1 MKFATGQTIK
11 QLQKEL
17 RESLVNEG
25 IGGITDKRG
34 RVIPFTVYAELLA
47 RSIVA
52 ETQNTS
58 VVNVAKEYKHDL
70 VKMTEHKTACP
81 VCQKYE
87 GKIYS
92 ISGEDTRYPYLKT
105 IPGFNK
111 GYNNIHPRCRHR
123 IGVYVEKY
131 N

>member
-1 MKFATGQTIK
+1 
-11 QLQKEL
+11 
-17 RESLVNEG
+17 
-25 IGGITDKRG
+25 
-34 RVIPFTVYAELLA
+34 
-47 RSIVA
+47 
-52 ETQNTS
+52 
-58 VVNVAKEYKHDL
+58 
-70 VKMTEHKTACP
+70 MTEHKTACP

-92 ISGEDTRYPYLKT
+92 ISGENKRYPYLKS